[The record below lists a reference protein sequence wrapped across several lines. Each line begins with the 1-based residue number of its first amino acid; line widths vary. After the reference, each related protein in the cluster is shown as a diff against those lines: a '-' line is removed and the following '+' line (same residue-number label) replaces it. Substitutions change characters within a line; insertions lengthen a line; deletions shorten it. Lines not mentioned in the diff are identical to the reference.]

1 MAYNVKQLEQL
12 QDMIGTE
19 AEVPNA
25 LDRYNAMQLLK
36 RKPIRR
42 EGGGDMGLHDS
53 VEEVASK
60 GRYGDTMLIHVN
72 PEEVQGLASI
82 APLTTNPE
90 TGLPEAF
97 LPAAIMPFVMPALTG
112 AAIGGIGSAITGG
125 DPLKGAAFGALGG
138 VAGPAIGAAAGGLG
152 LGAPNVPHILQLFNL
167 PLSVDD

>member
-36 RKPIRR
+36 RGPARQPVRR
-42 EGGGDMGLHDS
+42 EGGGDMGVQNS

-97 LPAAIMPFVMPALTG
+97 
-112 AAIGGIGSAITGG
+112 
-125 DPLKGAAFGALGG
+125 
-138 VAGPAIGAAAGGLG
+138 
-152 LGAPNVPHILQLFNL
+152 
-167 PLSVDD
+167 